1 MMPRISKEQD
11 YFERQNEI
19 LDSAQRLIYSKGYES
34 MTIQDLLD
42 DLKISKGAFYHYFS
56 SKHALLEELIDRS
69 MDQATRLV
77 HPILE
82 DSNLT
87 SLEKLARY
95 FDTVSSW
102 KIAQKE
108 YLIQLLKVWYKDENS
123 LIRQKMMAA
132 GVEFLSQ
139 DLMKLISQ
147 GVDEGAM
154 RVDDPR
160 MTAKVVYSLM
170 INLGEELGGLI
181 LTMEDPQDRPSR
193 QECFHLLKR
202 SNSAFTQ
209 AIERVLG
216 VRKDTIVLVS
226 DPVLEEWIP

>member
-1 MMPRISKEQD
+1 MPRISKEQD
-11 YFERQNEI
+11 YSERQNEI
-19 LDSAQRLIYSKGYES
+19 LDSAQRLIYSKGYEA
-34 MTIQDLLD
+34 MTIQDLLV

-56 SKHALLEELIDRS
+56 SKHALLEVLIDRS

-87 SLEKLARY
+87 SLEKLTRY
-95 FDTVSSW
+95 FEAVSSW

-132 GVEFLSQ
+132 GLEFLSQ
-139 DLMKLISQ
+139 DLMRLISQ
-147 GVDEGAM
+147 GVKEGAM
-154 RVDDPR
+154 RVDNPQ

-170 INLGEELGGLI
+170 INLGEELGRMI
-181 LTMEDPQDRPSR
+181 LNMERSQDRPSR
-193 QECFHLLKR
+193 QECLHLMKQT
-202 SNSAFTQ
+202 NTAFTQ
-209 AIERVLG
+209 AIEKVLG

-226 DPVLEEWIP
+226 DPVLEEWIL